1 MSGKLRLGKTADS
14 RTRRKLNVV
23 EDANKAVLLQQ
34 VLSEQK
40 DFANYLLL
48 KGFSTTTTNRYIRD
62 AENFIEWIKK
72 ENVETETVSYAD
84 VLHYIQH
91 KRSTVKQR
99 TISIHVNSIKHFYNY
114 LNTTGQVADNPT
126 TQIEVKGIKRKI
138 LYHTLNKQELESLY
152 NKFELPKEDDPN
164 KNQNWF
170 KTAVLAAKRNK
181 VILGLMIYQ
190 GLNSSEIRTLTV
202 KDMKLREG
210 KIYVAGTRRSN
221 ERELNLEAH
230 QILDIMEYTL
240 QTRNELL
247 KQTKKQ
253 SDKLFTSTGNGEGF
267 NNVMQ
272 KLMSK
277 LNKIN
282 SKITSAKQIRASVIT
297 QWLKLY
303 NLRQVQYMAG
313 HRYVSSTES
322 YLINDLEDLQDDI
335 TKFHPTH

>member
-126 TQIEVKGIKRKI
+126 TQIEVKGIK
-138 LYHTLNKQELESLY
+138 SL
-152 NKFELPKEDDPN
+152 
-164 KNQNWF
+164 
-170 KTAVLAAKRNK
+170 
-181 VILGLMIYQ
+181 
-190 GLNSSEIRTLTV
+190 
-202 KDMKLREG
+202 
-210 KIYVAGTRRSN
+210 
-221 ERELNLEAH
+221 
-230 QILDIMEYTL
+230 
-240 QTRNELL
+240 
-247 KQTKKQ
+247 
-253 SDKLFTSTGNGEGF
+253 
-267 NNVMQ
+267 VMP
-272 KLMSK
+272 
-277 LNKIN
+277 
-282 SKITSAKQIRASVIT
+282 R
-297 QWLKLY
+297 
-303 NLRQVQYMAG
+303 G
-313 HRYVSSTES
+313 
-322 YLINDLEDLQDDI
+322 
-335 TKFHPTH
+335 

>member
-23 EDANKAVLLQQ
+23 EDANKLLLLQQ
-34 VLSEQK
+34 TLSEQK
-40 DFANYLLL
+40 DFVSYLLL
-48 KGFSTTTTNRYIRD
+48 KGFSTTTTNRYTKD
-62 AENFIEWIKK
+62 AENFIQWIKK

-84 VLHYIQH
+84 ILHYIQH
-91 KRSTVKQR
+91 KRNTVKQR
-99 TISIHVNSIKHFYNY
+99 TISTHVNSIKHFYNY
-114 LNTTGQVADNPT
+114 LNTTGQVTDNPT
-126 TQIEVKGIKRKI
+126 TQIEIKGIKRKI

-152 NKFELPKEDDPN
+152 NNFELPKADDPN

-170 KTAVLAAKRNK
+170 KTSVLAAKRNK

-190 GLNSSEIRTLTV
+190 GLNSNEIRSLTV
-202 KDMKLREG
+202 TDIKLREG
-210 KIYVAGTRRSN
+210 KIYIAGTRRSN
-221 ERELNLEAH
+221 ERELNLESH
-230 QILDIMEYTL
+230 QILDMMEYTL

-247 KQTKKQ
+247 KQTKKK

-272 KLMSK
+272 KLMKK

-282 SKITSAKQIRASVIT
+282 SKITSANQIRTSVIT

-335 TKFHPTH
+335 TKYHPIG

>member
-14 RTRRKLNVV
+14 RSRRKLNAM
-23 EDANKAVLLQQ
+23 EGANKALLLGKVLG
-34 VLSEQK
+34 EQT
-40 DFANYLLL
+40 DFANYLLS
-48 KGFSTTTTNRYIRD
+48 KGFSGSTTGRYKKD
-62 AENFIEWIKK
+62 AENFIEWIKN

-84 VLHYIQH
+84 ILHYIQH
-91 KRSTVKQR
+91 KRVTVKQR

-114 LNTTGQVADNPT
+114 LNTTGQVSDNPT
-126 TQIEVKGIKRKI
+126 TQIEIKGIKRKI
-138 LYHTLNKQELESLY
+138 LYHTLSKQELESLY
-152 NKFELPKEDDPN
+152 NNFELPKTDGPN

-170 KTAVLAAKRNK
+170 KTSVLAAKRNK

-190 GLNSSEIRTLTV
+190 GLNSNEIRTLTV
-202 KDMKLREG
+202 TDLKLREG
-210 KIYVAGTRRSN
+210 KIYIAGTRRSN

-247 KQTKKQ
+247 QQTKKQ
-253 SDKLFTSTGNGEGF
+253 SDKLFTSTGSGEYF
-267 NNVMQ
+267 NNVIQ
-272 KLMSK
+272 VLLSK
-277 LNKIN
+277 LNKQN
-282 SKITSAKQIRASVIT
+282 SKITILKQIRTSVIT

-322 YLINDLEDLQDDI
+322 YLVNDLEDLQDDI
-335 TKFHPTH
+335 TKYHPII